1 MSFFVIICFL
11 GIKSSYIEGMKL
23 FVRIISTLLVLA
35 AFCFADTAQGSTSIK
50 KAVTGDS
57 AVATVDTGK
66 LAVDSGA
73 LDSIGRTA
81 SATEAAIQK
90 QAKKHAVW
98 IKLDGDVE
106 PSMYDFCARAI
117 DDALQENP
125 DYIVFEINTFGG
137 RLDAAF
143 DLVDTIMAV
152 KGPTTIALVKKK
164 AISAGS
170 LIALACKK
178 LYMLEATTIGDC
190 APIVQG
196 GDGTPQIV
204 GEKIQSPL
212 RAKFRNLAQRNGY
225 PELLASS
232 FVTPELEV
240 LELTAKLD
248 KGKAT
253 ERDTTLIIEGKKF
266 AVLDSAE
273 KKFWGAP
280 KILVKEGELLTMTDK
295 EAEELGFSR
304 GTFKN
309 RDDFETKLAFEKK
322 SEVETNTGEK
332 LASAIAAISGIL
344 LILGFGALYIEFK
357 TPGFGMFG
365 IIGIILIGIVFFGQF
380 APQLDGY
387 IPAILLIA
395 GVILFLV
402 EIFVMPGTYLF
413 GVGGI
418 ACMII
423 ALIMSFDSANI
434 PEYVPEAV
442 ETTFDATPWLFGLFF
457 VLGSAA
463 VALIIPIA
471 ASKYLIPLLPEGWT
485 PMLKT
490 DMETAVSPTEAVQ
503 EVAIG
508 TVGTAKTF
516 LRPVGQASF
525 TMPDGSTKLFDV
537 QTHGEI
543 IEAGQNV
550 KVEAVQEGH
559 IWVTRA

>member
-1 MSFFVIICFL
+1 MKFFSKILSILMFA
-11 GIKSSYIEGMKL
+11 
-23 FVRIISTLLVLA
+23 A
-35 AFCFADTAQGSTSIK
+35 AFGFADST
-50 KAVTGDS
+50 TT
-57 AVATVDTGK
+57 ATVDSATK
-66 LAVDSGA
+66 AIVTDTA
-73 LDSIGRTA
+73 TDSIGRDTP
-81 SATEAAIQK
+81 SRMTEG
-90 QAKKHAVW
+90 KKHAVW
-98 IKLDGDVE
+98 IKLEGDVE

-117 DDALQENP
+117 ADALKENP

-152 KGPTTIALVKKK
+152 KGPETIALVKKK

-212 RAKFRNLAQRNGY
+212 RAKFRNLAQRNSY
-225 PELLASS
+225 LELLSSS

-248 KGKAT
+248 KGKKT
-253 ERDTTLIIEGKKF
+253 ERDTTLIIEGQKF

-280 KILVKEGELLTMTDK
+280 KILVKKGELLTMTDK
-295 EAEELGFSR
+295 EAQELGFSR
-304 GTFKN
+304 GTFKD
-309 RDDFETKLAFEKK
+309 REEFETTLAIENA
-322 SEVETNTGEK
+322 SEVETTLGEDI
-332 LASAIAAISGIL
+332 ASAIAAIAGIL

-357 TPGFGMFG
+357 TPGFGLFG
-365 IIGIILIGIVFFGQF
+365 VIGLVLIGIVFLGQF

-387 IPAILLIA
+387 IPAILLVA
-395 GVILFLV
+395 GIILFLV
-402 EIFVMPGTYLF
+402 EIFVMPGTFLF
-413 GVGGI
+413 GIGGI
-418 ACMII
+418 ICMII
-423 ALIMSFDSANI
+423 ALAMSFSPAEM
-434 PEYVPEAV
+434 PEFVPETV
-442 ETTFDATPWLFGLFF
+442 ESTFDATPWLLGL
-457 VLGSAA
+457 LYMLCCAG
-463 VALIIPIA
+463 VALVFPIA

-490 DMETAVSPTEAVQ
+490 DLETAASPTESVQ
-503 EVAIG
+503 ELH
-508 TVGTAKTF
+508 VGDTGIAKTF

-543 IEAGQNV
+543 IEANTRV
-550 KVEAVQEGH
+550 KVESIQEGH
-559 IWVTRA
+559 IWVGLDEQNGNA

>member
-1 MSFFVIICFL
+1 
-11 GIKSSYIEGMKL
+11 MKL
-23 FVRIISTLLVLA
+23 LTRVFSVLMMLA
-35 AFCFADTAQGSTSIK
+35 AFGFAGTTQLTAPADTSASAIT
-50 KAVTGDS
+50 ATDS
-57 AVATVDTGK
+57 AIKTATDSAGRDTAAK
-66 LAVDSGA
+66 
-73 LDSIGRTA
+73 TA
-81 SATEAAIQK
+81 ES
-90 QAKKHAVW
+90 KKHAVW
-98 IKLDGDVE
+98 IKLEGDVE

-170 LIALACKK
+170 LIALACQK

-225 PELLASS
+225 PELLSS
-232 FVTPELEV
+232 AFVTPELEI
-240 LELTAKLD
+240 LELTATLD
-248 KGKAT
+248 KGKKT
-253 ERDTTLIIEGKKF
+253 ERDTILVIEGEKY
-266 AVLDSAE
+266 AVLDSTTKA
-273 KKFWGAP
+273 FWGAP

-295 EAEELGFSR
+295 EAEELGFSQ

-309 RDDFETKLAFEKK
+309 RNDFETKLAIESR
-322 SEVETNTGEK
+322 SEVETTLGEDI
-332 LASAIAAISGIL
+332 ASAIAAVSGIL

-357 TPGFGMFG
+357 TPGFGLFG
-365 IIGIILIGIVFFGQF
+365 ILGIILIGIVFLGQF

-387 IPAILLIA
+387 IPAILLVA
-395 GVILFLV
+395 GVVLFLV
-402 EIFVMPGTYLF
+402 EIFVMPGTFLF
-413 GVGGI
+413 GIGGI
-418 ACMII
+418 VCMIL
-423 ALIMSFDSANI
+423 ALALSFEPSEM
-434 PEYVPEAV
+434 PEYVPETI
-442 ETTFDATPWLFGLFF
+442 ETTFDATPWLLGL
-457 VLGSAA
+457 LYMLCCAGI
-463 VALIIPIA
+463 ALVFPIA

-490 DMETAVSPTEAVQ
+490 DLETAASPTEAVQ
-503 EVAIG
+503 EVS
-508 TVGTAKTF
+508 VGDEGIAKTF
-516 LRPVGQASF
+516 LRPVGQALIN
-525 TMPDGSTKLFDV
+525 GKLFDV

-543 IEAGQNV
+543 IEAGQKV
-550 KVEAVQEGH
+550 KVESIQEGH
-559 IWVTRA
+559 IWVTVASRELEG

>member
-1 MSFFVIICFL
+1 MKLLSKIFFVLAF
-11 GIKSSYIEGMKL
+11 
-23 FVRIISTLLVLA
+23 LA
-35 AFCFADTAQGSTSIK
+35 AFSFADQVNTATQATTTDSVSI
-50 KAVTGDS
+50 S
-57 AVATVDTGK
+57 A
-66 LAVDSGA
+66 SQ
-73 LDSIGRTA
+73 
-81 SATEAAIQK
+81 EP
-90 QAKKHAVW
+90 AKKQAVW
-98 IKLDGDVE
+98 IKLEGDVA

-117 DDALQENP
+117 GEALEKKP
-125 DYIVFEINTFGG
+125 DYIIFEINTFGG

-143 DLVDTIMAV
+143 DLVDTIMAI
-152 KGPTTIALVKKK
+152 KGPETIALVKKK

-232 FVTPELEV
+232 FVTPELEI
-240 LELTAKLD
+240 LELSTTLD
-248 KGKAT
+248 KGKPT
-253 ERDTTLIIEGKKF
+253 ERDTTLIIEGKKY
-266 AVLDSAE
+266 AVLDSTE
-273 KKFWGAP
+273 KKFWGSP

-295 EAEELGFSR
+295 EAEELGFSK

-309 RDDFETKLAFEKK
+309 REEFETKLAIEKK
-322 SEVETNTGEK
+322 SEVETTVGEEI
-332 LASAIAAISGIL
+332 ASGIAAIAGIL

-357 TPGFGMFG
+357 TPGFGFFG
-365 IIGIILIGIVFFGQF
+365 IVGIILIGIVFLGQF

-387 IPAILLIA
+387 FPAILLIA
-395 GVILFLV
+395 GIVLFLV
-402 EIFVMPGTYLF
+402 EIFVMPGTFLF
-413 GVGGI
+413 GIGGI
-418 ACMII
+418 ICMIA
-423 ALIMSFDSANI
+423 ALIMSFDTANI
-434 PEYVPEAV
+434 PEYVPDAV

-490 DMETAVSPTEAVQ
+490 DMETAVSPTESVQ

-508 TVGTAKTF
+508 DVGIAKTF

-525 TMPDGSTKLFDV
+525 TLPDGSTKLFDV

-543 IEAGQNV
+543 IEAGQRV
-550 KVEAVQEGH
+550 KIESVQEGH
-559 IWVTRA
+559 IWVVSI

>member
-1 MSFFVIICFL
+1 
-11 GIKSSYIEGMKL
+11 MKL
-23 FVRIISTLLVLA
+23 LPKLFLLLA
-35 AFCFADTAQGSTSIK
+35 FLASFTFADTTT
-50 KAVTGDS
+50 VTTPVVDS
-57 AVATVDTGK
+57 AKTE
-66 LAVDSGA
+66 
-73 LDSIGRTA
+73 I
-81 SATEAAIQK
+81 SAPKK
-90 QAKKHAVW
+90 QAVW
-98 IKLDGDVE
+98 IKLEGDVD
-106 PSMYDFCARAI
+106 PAMYEFCARAI
-117 DDALQENP
+117 GEALEKKP

-152 KGPTTIALVKKK
+152 KGPETIALVKKK

-170 LIALACKK
+170 LIALACKR
-178 LYMLEATTIGDC
+178 LYMLEATT
-190 APIVQG
+190 
-196 GDGTPQIV
+196 
-204 GEKIQSPL
+204 
-212 RAKFRNLAQRNGY
+212 NY

-240 LELTAKLD
+240 LELTATLD
-248 KGKAT
+248 KGT
-253 ERDTTLIIEGKKF
+253 PTQRDTTLIIEGKKF
-266 AVLDSAE
+266 AVLDSTE

-309 RDDFETKLAFEKK
+309 REDFETKLAIERK

-332 LASAIAAISGIL
+332 IASAIAAISGIL

-387 IPAILLIA
+387 IPAILLVA

-402 EIFVMPGTYLF
+402 EIFVMPGTFLF

-423 ALIMSFDSANI
+423 ALIMSFDTANI

-463 VALIIPIA
+463 IALIIPIA

-525 TMPDGSTKLFDV
+525 TLPDGSTKLFDV

-543 IEAGQNV
+543 IEAGENV
-550 KVEAVQEGH
+550 KVESVQEAH

>member
-1 MSFFVIICFL
+1 MKIIANLLFL
-11 GIKSSYIEGMKL
+11 L
-23 FVRIISTLLVLA
+23 TFLA
-35 AFCFADTAQGSTSIK
+35 TFAI
-50 KAVTGDS
+50 
-57 AVATVDTGK
+57 
-66 LAVDSGA
+66 
-73 LDSIGRTA
+73 
-81 SATEAAIQK
+81 ATEGGATEGVAIDSVAQKSVASIESAIKPELKKK
-90 QAKKHAVW
+90 QAIW
-98 IKLDGDVE
+98 IKLEGDVD
-106 PSMYDFCARAI
+106 PAMYEFCARAI
-117 DDALQENP
+117 GEAIEQRP

-152 KGPTTIALVKKK
+152 KGPETIALVKKK

-212 RAKFRNLAQRNGY
+212 RAKFRNLAQRNDY

-240 LELTAKLD
+240 LELTATLD

-253 ERDTTLIIEGKKF
+253 QRDTTLIIEGKKF

-273 KKFWGAP
+273 KKFWGSP

-295 EAEELGFSR
+295 EAEELGFSK
-304 GTFKN
+304 GTFKS
-309 RDDFETKLAFEKK
+309 REDFETKLAIERK
-322 SEVETNTGEK
+322 SEIETNTGERI
-332 LASAIAAISGIL
+332 ASAIAAISGLL

-387 IPAILLIA
+387 FPAILLVA
-395 GVILFLV
+395 GIILFLV
-402 EIFVMPGTYLF
+402 EIFIMPGTFLF
-413 GVGGI
+413 GLGGI
-418 ACMII
+418 ICMIL
-423 ALIMSFDSANI
+423 ALVLSVDSSNI
-434 PEYVPEAV
+434 PEYVPETV
-442 ETTFDATPWLFGLFF
+442 ETTFDATPWLFGLLF
-457 VLGSAA
+457 VLSSAA
-463 VALIIPIA
+463 IALIIPIA

-490 DMETAVSPTEAVQ
+490 DMETAVSPTESVQ
-503 EVAIG
+503 EVSVGDI
-508 TVGTAKTF
+508 GTAKTF

-543 IEAGQNV
+543 IEAGQKV
-550 KVEAVQEGH
+550 KVESVQEGH
-559 IWVTRA
+559 IWVGVV

>member
-1 MSFFVIICFL
+1 MR
-11 GIKSSYIEGMKL
+11 L
-23 FVRIISTLLVLA
+23 FAKILSVLAILA
-35 AFCFADTAQGSTSIK
+35 AFTFAAET
-50 KAVTGDS
+50 VTTDS
-57 AVATVDTGK
+57 ATTAK
-66 LAVDSGA
+66 DSVK
-73 LDSIGRTA
+73 T
-81 SATEAAIQK
+81 ATEIVVPKK
-90 QAKKHAVW
+90 QAVW
-98 IKLDGDVE
+98 IKLEGDVD
-106 PSMYDFCARAI
+106 PTMYEFCARAI
-117 DDALQENP
+117 GEALEKKP
-125 DYIVFEINTFGG
+125 DYIIFEINTFGG

-152 KGPTTIALVKKK
+152 KDAETIALVKKK

-232 FVTPELEV
+232 FVTPELEI

-248 KGKAT
+248 KGQKT
-253 ERDTTLIIEGKKF
+253 ERDTTLIIESKKF
-266 AVLDSAE
+266 AVMDSTE

-309 RDDFETKLAFEKK
+309 REDFETKLAIEKK
-322 SEVETNTGEK
+322 SEVETTVGEQI
-332 LASAIAAISGIL
+332 ASGIAAVAGIL

-365 IIGIILIGIVFFGQF
+365 IIGIILIGIVFLGQF

-387 IPAILLIA
+387 FPAILLVAGIA
-395 GVILFLV
+395 LFLV
-402 EIFVMPGTYLF
+402 EIFVMPGTFLF
-413 GVGGI
+413 GVAGI

-423 ALIMSFDSANI
+423 ALIMSFDPANI
-434 PEYVPEAV
+434 PEFVPETV

-463 VALIIPIA
+463 IALIIPIA

-490 DMETAVSPTEAVQ
+490 DMETAVSPTEDVQVVAV
-503 EVAIG
+503 G
-508 TVGTAKTF
+508 DVGTAKTF

-525 TMPDGSTKLFDV
+525 TLPDGSTKLLDV

-550 KVEAVQEGH
+550 RVESVQEGH
-559 IWVTRA
+559 IWVTHL

>member
-1 MSFFVIICFL
+1 MFAVVFGFAN
-11 GIKSSYIEGMKL
+11 
-23 FVRIISTLLVLA
+23 STTTETV
-35 AFCFADTAQGSTSIK
+35 
-50 KAVTGDS
+50 DS
-57 AVATVDTGK
+57 AAATVDTGK
-66 LAVDSGA
+66 TATTDVSSAVDSTQPA
-73 LDSIGRTA
+73 A
-81 SATEAAIQK
+81 EQAATLKAN
-90 QAKKHAVW
+90 AKKHAVW
-98 IKLDGDVE
+98 IKLEGDVE

-117 DDALQENP
+117 ADALKENP

-152 KGPTTIALVKKK
+152 KGPETIALVKKK

-225 PELLASS
+225 PELLSS
-232 FVTPELEV
+232 AFVTPELEV

-248 KGKAT
+248 KGKKT
-253 ERDTTLIIEGKKF
+253 ERDTTLIIEGQKY
-266 AVLDSAE
+266 AVLDSAD

-280 KILVKEGELLTMTDK
+280 KILVKKGELLTMTDK
-295 EAEELGFSR
+295 EAEELGFSK
-304 GTFKN
+304 GTFKDRN
-309 RDDFETKLAFEKK
+309 EFETTLAIEKA
-322 SEVETNTGEK
+322 SEVETTLGEDI
-332 LASAIAAISGIL
+332 AAAIAAISGIL
-344 LILGFGALYIEFK
+344 LIIGFGALYIEFK
-357 TPGFGMFG
+357 TPGFGLFG
-365 IIGIILIGIVFFGQF
+365 IIGIILIGIVFLGQF

-387 IPAILLIA
+387 IPAILLVA

-402 EIFVMPGTYLF
+402 EIFVMPGTFLF
-413 GVGGI
+413 GIGGI
-418 ACMII
+418 ICMII
-423 ALIMSFDSANI
+423 ALAMSFSPGEL
-434 PEYVPEAV
+434 PEYVPDAV
-442 ETTFDATPWLFGLFF
+442 ETTFDATPWLIGL
-457 VLGSAA
+457 LYMLCCAG
-463 VALIIPIA
+463 VALVFPIA

-490 DMETAVSPTEAVQ
+490 DLETAASPTESVQ
-503 EVAIG
+503 EVHVGDI
-508 TVGTAKTF
+508 GTAKTF

-525 TMPDGSTKLFDV
+525 TMPDGSTRLFDV

-543 IEAGQNV
+543 IEANTRV
-550 KVEAVQEGH
+550 KVESVQEGH
-559 IWVTRA
+559 IWVGAVGPVEE

>member
-1 MSFFVIICFL
+1 
-11 GIKSSYIEGMKL
+11 MKMLSRILSALLL
-23 FVRIISTLLVLA
+23 FV
-35 AFCFADTAQGSTSIK
+35 AFSFANTAQDSSVSRFDKLNDLT
-50 KAVTGDS
+50 ATGDS
-57 AVATVDTGK
+57 AVTTVDANKT
-66 LAVDSGA
+66 AATDVSGA
-73 LDSIGRTA
+73 VDSIGRSAPSRMTA
-81 SATEAAIQK
+81 N
-90 QAKKHAVW
+90 KKRAVW
-98 IKLDGDVE
+98 IKLEGDVE

-117 DDALQENP
+117 ADALKENP

-152 KGPTTIALVKKK
+152 KGPETIALVKKK

-225 PELLASS
+225 PELLSS
-232 FVTPELEV
+232 AFVTPELEV

-248 KGKAT
+248 KGKKT
-253 ERDTTLIIEGKKF
+253 ERDTTLIIEGQKY
-266 AVLDSAE
+266 AVLDSAD

-280 KILVKEGELLTMTDK
+280 KILVKKGELLTMTDK
-295 EAEELGFSR
+295 EAEELGFSK
-304 GTFKN
+304 GTFKDRN
-309 RDDFETKLAFEKK
+309 EFETTLAIEKA
-322 SEVETNTGEK
+322 SEVETTLGEDI
-332 LASAIAAISGIL
+332 AAAIAAISGIL
-344 LILGFGALYIEFK
+344 LIIGFGALYIEFK
-357 TPGFGMFG
+357 TPGFGLFG
-365 IIGIILIGIVFFGQF
+365 IIGIILIGIVFLGQF

-387 IPAILLIA
+387 IPAILLVA

-402 EIFVMPGTYLF
+402 EIFVMPGTFLF
-413 GVGGI
+413 GIGGI
-418 ACMII
+418 ICMII
-423 ALIMSFDSANI
+423 ALAMSFSPAEL
-434 PEYVPEAV
+434 PEYVPDAV
-442 ETTFDATPWLFGLFF
+442 ETTFDATPWLLGL
-457 VLGSAA
+457 LYMLCCAG
-463 VALIIPIA
+463 VALVFPIA

-490 DMETAVSPTEAVQ
+490 DLETAASPTESVQ
-503 EVAIG
+503 EVHVGDI
-508 TVGTAKTF
+508 GTAKTF

-543 IEAGQNV
+543 IEANTRV
-550 KVEAVQEGH
+550 KVESVQEGH
-559 IWVTRA
+559 IWVVLDENA

>member
-1 MSFFVIICFL
+1 MD
-11 GIKSSYIEGMKL
+11 MKTLSRILSALLL
-23 FVRIISTLLVLA
+23 FV
-35 AFCFADTAQGSTSIK
+35 AFSFANTAQDSTPIE
-50 KAVTGDS
+50 KAITGES
-57 AVATVDTGK
+57 AAATVDTGK
-66 LAVDSGA
+66 TAATDVSGA
-73 LDSIGRTA
+73 VDSIGRAAPSRMTA
-81 SATEAAIQK
+81 D
-90 QAKKHAVW
+90 KKRAVW
-98 IKLDGDVE
+98 IKLEGDVE

-117 DDALQENP
+117 ADALKENP

-152 KGPTTIALVKKK
+152 KGPETIALVKKK

-225 PELLASS
+225 PELLSSS

-248 KGKAT
+248 KGKKT
-253 ERDTTLIIEGKKF
+253 ERDTTLIIEGQKY
-266 AVLDSAE
+266 AVMDSLE

-280 KILVKEGELLTMTDK
+280 KILVKKGELLTMTDK
-295 EAEELGFSR
+295 EAMELGFSR
-304 GTFKN
+304 GTFKD
-309 RDDFETKLAFEKK
+309 REEFETTLAIENA
-322 SEVETNTGEK
+322 SEVETTLGEDI
-332 LASAIAAISGIL
+332 ASAIAAISGIL

-357 TPGFGMFG
+357 TPGFGLFG
-365 IIGIILIGIVFFGQF
+365 IIGIILVAIVFLGQF

-387 IPAILLIA
+387 IPAILLVV
-395 GVILFLV
+395 GVALFLV
-402 EIFVMPGTYLF
+402 EIFVMPGTFLF
-413 GVGGI
+413 GIGGI
-418 ACMII
+418 ICMII
-423 ALIMSFDSANI
+423 ALAMSFSPAEL
-434 PEYVPEAV
+434 PEYVPDAV
-442 ETTFDATPWLFGLFF
+442 ETTFDATPWLLGL
-457 VLGSAA
+457 LYMLCCAG
-463 VALIIPIA
+463 VALVFPIA

-485 PMLKT
+485 PMLKA
-490 DMETAVSPTEAVQ
+490 DLETAASPTESVQ
-503 EVAIG
+503 EVN
-508 TVGTAKTF
+508 VGDVGLAKTF

-543 IEAGQNV
+543 IEANTPV
-550 KVEAVQEGH
+550 KVESVQEGH
-559 IWVTRA
+559 IWVSAANE

>member
-1 MSFFVIICFL
+1 MD
-11 GIKSSYIEGMKL
+11 MKMLSRILSALLL
-23 FVRIISTLLVLA
+23 FVAFSFANISQ
-35 AFCFADTAQGSTSIK
+35 DSTPIE
-50 KAVTGDS
+50 KAVTDES
-57 AVATVDTGK
+57 AVTTVDANKT
-66 LAVDSGA
+66 AATDVSGA
-73 LDSIGRTA
+73 A
-81 SATEAAIQK
+81 QETEAAIQK
-90 QAKKHAVW
+90 QAKKRAVW
-98 IKLDGDVE
+98 IKLEGDVE

-117 DDALQENP
+117 ADALKENP

-152 KGPTTIALVKKK
+152 KGPETIALVKKK

-225 PELLASS
+225 PELLSSS

-248 KGKAT
+248 KGKKT
-253 ERDTTLIIEGKKF
+253 ERDTTLIIEGQKF

-280 KILVKEGELLTMTDK
+280 KILVTKGELLTMTDK
-295 EAEELGFSR
+295 EAQELGFSQ
-304 GTFKN
+304 GTFKS
-309 RDDFETKLAFEKK
+309 RDEFETKLAIESR
-322 SEVETNTGEK
+322 SEVETTLGEDI
-332 LASAIAAISGIL
+332 ASAIAAIAGIL

-357 TPGFGMFG
+357 TPGFGLFG
-365 IIGIILIGIVFFGQF
+365 IIGLVLIGIVFLGQF

-387 IPAILLIA
+387 IPAILLVA

-402 EIFVMPGTYLF
+402 EIFVMPGTFLF
-413 GVGGI
+413 GIGGI
-418 ACMII
+418 ICMII
-423 ALIMSFDSANI
+423 ALAMSFSPAEM
-434 PEYVPEAV
+434 PEFVPETV
-442 ETTFDATPWLFGLFF
+442 ESTFDATPWLLGL
-457 VLGSAA
+457 LYMLCCAG
-463 VALIIPIA
+463 VALVFPIA

-490 DMETAVSPTEAVQ
+490 DLETAASPTESVQ
-503 EVAIG
+503 ELH
-508 TVGTAKTF
+508 VGDTGIAKTF

-543 IEAGQNV
+543 IEANTRV
-550 KVEAVQEGH
+550 KVESIQEGH
-559 IWVTRA
+559 IWVGLDEMV